1 MSLPLLLSMEEGHC
15 VSLLISFLWTTFA
28 FYLLIGLVVR
38 WSFMS
43 FWMEINLWHG
53 SLECPGILFMCCHK
67 IIRSNMQ
74 LTVYLLAVNHSYAD
88 VSLYNMQ
95 LTVSA
100 FMQELLAKF
109 PCLKLFGQFLL

>member
-1 MSLPLLLSMEEGHC
+1 
-15 VSLLISFLWTTFA
+15 
-28 FYLLIGLVVR
+28 
-38 WSFMS
+38 
-43 FWMEINLWHG
+43 
-53 SLECPGILFMCCHK
+53 
-67 IIRSNMQ
+67 MQ
-74 LTVYLLAVNHSYAD
+74 LTVYLLAVNHSSAD